1 MNEEQ
6 DQKTI
11 NKLIDDIGGL
21 LDGHENAIA
30 THALMASL
38 AIMVMMNAPPDRR
51 NKALVYIFKSIRTM
65 VRDGSNAERMRIQ

>member
-1 MNEEQ
+1 MTEEQ

-30 THALMASL
+30 AHALMTSL
-38 AIMVMMNAPPDRR
+38 VIMIMMNTLPNER

-65 VRDGSNAERMRIQ
+65 VRDGSNVEQMRQQ

>member
-1 MNEEQ
+1 MTEEQ

-30 THALMASL
+30 APALMTSL
-38 AIMVMMNAPPDRR
+38 VIMIMMNTLPNER

-65 VRDGSNAERMRIQ
+65 VRDGSNVEQMRLQ